1 MAGRLQGKIA
11 LVTGASRGI
20 GRAAALALAKEGAH
34 VVVTARTKS
43 ELDSLA
49 AEIEKLGVQ
58 ALAIDADVTSESDVD
73 RLKELT
79 HQAFGHVDVLVNN
92 VGVARYAPFL
102 EHTVEDYDWMMNTNV
117 RSMFLVT
124 RAFLPRMVERK
135 SGYVIIVSSQ
145 GGLHGYAS
153 WAVYCASKF
162 AQIGFAESLDKEMR
176 EHNIKVSVIA
186 PGGVNTSLA
195 FGAGRTPG
203 DPKIAAMLE
212 AESVAEAIVFAATQ
226 PEKSRILL
234 IGMRPMS
241 ESS

>member
-1 MAGRLQGKIA
+1 MMAERLHGKIA

-58 ALAIDADVTSESDVD
+58 TLAVEADVTRADDVD
-73 RLKELT
+73 RLKESA

-124 RAFLPRMVERK
+124 RAFLP
-135 SGYVIIVSSQ
+135 
-145 GGLHGYAS
+145 
-153 WAVYCASKF
+153 
-162 AQIGFAESLDKEMR
+162 
-176 EHNIKVSVIA
+176 
-186 PGGVNTSLA
+186 
-195 FGAGRTPG
+195 
-203 DPKIAAMLE
+203 
-212 AESVAEAIVFAATQ
+212 
-226 PEKSRILL
+226 
-234 IGMRPMS
+234 
-241 ESS
+241 